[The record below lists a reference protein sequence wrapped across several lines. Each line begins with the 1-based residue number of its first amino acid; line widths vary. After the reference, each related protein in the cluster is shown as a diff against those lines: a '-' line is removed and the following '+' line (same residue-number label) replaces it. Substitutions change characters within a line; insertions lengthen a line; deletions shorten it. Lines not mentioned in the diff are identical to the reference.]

1 MAVQIPVRRGRESI
15 REETVG
21 EIENVISIYD
31 SVVKTDNEAL
41 NVILT
46 EKSLICRKNRISLTC
61 MADGAGLDFM
71 DASDIYSLFGN
82 LIDNAMDAVSKL
94 DDHEKRIIGLSVHAD
109 GNMLAINVNNYYEGV
124 VVMDSDGLPVTTK
137 QNKDFHGYGMK
148 SVRMIVERYGGETY
162 SYWLTKMGT
171 TTKNVLDNLVKAGKC
186 EPTIV
191 VCPTFESKPEGYN
204 DLFRAADW
212 TRYYP
217 LELRNDLIAAV
228 ETEYS
233 TYLGDD
239 ASYENMVATRDHRGF
254 AGFSMGSMT
263 SLQVMT
269 QCSDLVSYIG
279 SYSASMYADRT
290 GAEAWEEIKAGITR
304 DEVKNYKI
312 NYWFNMNGTADM
324 ALGPH
329 EQLNEAVMADKDGL
343 FTNGV
348 NYAWILVPGGSHAYN
363 CWVMGLYDC
372 MLVFFK

>member
-148 SVRMIVERYGGETY
+148 SVRMIVERYGGD
-162 SYWLTKMGT
+162 LT
-171 TTKNVLDNLVKAGKC
+171 
-186 EPTIV
+186 
-191 VCPTFESKPEGYN
+191 
-204 DLFRAADW
+204 
-212 TRYYP
+212 
-217 LELRNDLIAAV
+217 
-228 ETEYS
+228 
-233 TYLGDD
+233 
-239 ASYENMVATRDHRGF
+239 
-254 AGFSMGSMT
+254 
-263 SLQVMT
+263 
-269 QCSDLVSYIG
+269 VS
-279 SYSASMYADRT
+279 A
-290 GAEAWEEIKAGITR
+290 
-304 DEVKNYKI
+304 
-312 NYWFNMNGTADM
+312 
-324 ALGPH
+324 
-329 EQLNEAVMADKDGL
+329 KDGVFNVYII
-343 FTNGV
+343 FTD
-348 NYAWILVPGGSHAYN
+348 AKKPKTVPAS
-363 CWVMGLYDC
+363 
-372 MLVFFK
+372 

>member
-1 MAVQIPVRRGRESI
+1 MKKLVLSLVACLAAVATIGSLAACGEKEPPKPTRHEHSYVNGVCECGAYEVGFLGSLPMAQDLQAACDQQGTVVDFTY
-15 REETVG
+15 ETRAYA
-21 EIENVISIYD
+21 IE
-31 SVVKTDNEAL
+31 A
-41 NVILT
+41 
-46 EKSLICRKNRISLTC
+46 
-61 MADGAGLDFM
+61 
-71 DASDIYSLFGN
+71 
-82 LIDNAMDAVSKL
+82 ID
-94 DDHEKRIIGLSVHAD
+94 
-109 GNMLAINVNNYYEGV
+109 
-124 VVMDSDGLPVTTK
+124 DSDAELPVTKTAQIYLPYGYDEAK
-137 QNKDFHGYGMK
+137 QYNVLYLMHG
-148 SVRMIVERYGGETY
+148 GGETY